1 MSRATLLDD
10 IFGVPLIASVCL
22 RFLCMQVRHVPRYM
36 ISSVSLGSLAVLLH
50 GSLTR
55 LDDSAAAAAAA
66 AAAIVPSAAA
76 HAIEEVGAPRASGGG
91 EIARP
96 SGETPRSSS
105 PVTAHGTAH
114 GRTREAA
121 VSRAEAVAAVR
132 PGDLLH
138 AEALVDICGGERSL
152 AAPFR
157 ATTPSMLLIVDRAHI
172 SALRSAGHLAAASA
186 AAQRSVCSRYLR
198 QLLFFRALPAETIAK
213 VAAAVQLRVVA
224 KGEPAVS
231 PHVPQS
237 LVLVA
242 RGAVHMPG
250 SSGSSGAGSG
260 SGASS
265 ARSEK
270 PRAPLTVTHT
280 SARSWC
286 NEAALVE
293 SAKGMLLYN
302 PDDPEAA
309 VAAESARDAARA
321 RLFAAPR
328 VPIHLLPVALEPSIL
343 LLVPPERFLDLRV
356 AIPTFTAT
364 AGNTTLLAMREELVS
379 NATLV
384 QRAPKRNASLVSAAE
399 RQQQQRSVA
408 AILRWEILVL
418 KILPDSSFSNRGNFS
433 LNVSDYAEPTNPPR
447 KDTLGTT
454 TRPSPRTA
462 SGTQRH
468 PLQQQPPSF
477 RTHAAKEAAAWS
489 SARAT
494 AAAGNQ
500 MF

>member
-1 MSRATLLDD
+1 
-10 IFGVPLIASVCL
+10 
-22 RFLCMQVRHVPRYM
+22 
-36 ISSVSLGSLAVLLH
+36 
-50 GSLTR
+50 
-55 LDDSAAAAAAA
+55 
-66 AAAIVPSAAA
+66 
-76 HAIEEVGAPRASGGG
+76 
-91 EIARP
+91 
-96 SGETPRSSS
+96 
-105 PVTAHGTAH
+105 
-114 GRTREAA
+114 
-121 VSRAEAVAAVR
+121 
-132 PGDLLH
+132 
-138 AEALVDICGGERSL
+138 
-152 AAPFR
+152 
-157 ATTPSMLLIVDRAHI
+157 MLLIVDRAHI

-293 SAKGMLLYN
+293 SAKGMVLYN

-309 VAAESARDAARA
+309 VAAEAARDAARA

-343 LLVPPERFLDLRV
+343 LLVPPERFLDLRI

-447 KDTLGTT
+447 EDTLGTT
-454 TRPSPRTA
+454 TRPSPRTV
-462 SGTQRH
+462 SGAQRH
-468 PLQQQPPSF
+468 PQQQQPSF

>member
-1 MSRATLLDD
+1 M
-10 IFGVPLIASVCL
+10 
-22 RFLCMQVRHVPRYM
+22 PRYM

-76 HAIEEVGAPRASGGG
+76 HAIEEVGAARASGGG
-91 EIARP
+91 GIARP

-105 PVTAHGTAH
+105 PGTAHGTAH
-114 GRTREAA
+114 VRTREAA
-121 VSRAEAVAAVR
+121 LSRAEAVAAVR

-293 SAKGMLLYN
+293 SAKGMVLYN

-309 VAAESARDAARA
+309 VAAEAARDAARA

-447 KDTLGTT
+447 EDTLGTT
-454 TRPSPRTA
+454 TRPSPRTV
-462 SGTQRH
+462 SGAQRH
-468 PLQQQPPSF
+468 PQQQQPSF

>member
-1 MSRATLLDD
+1 M
-10 IFGVPLIASVCL
+10 
-22 RFLCMQVRHVPRYM
+22 PRYM

-76 HAIEEVGAPRASGGG
+76 HAIEEVGAARASGGIARC
-91 EIARP
+91 EQIARP
-96 SGETPRSSS
+96 SGETPRSTS
-105 PVTAHGTAH
+105 PGTAH

-293 SAKGMLLYN
+293 SAKGMVLYN

-309 VAAESARDAARA
+309 VAAEAARDAARA

-447 KDTLGTT
+447 EDTLGTT
-454 TRPSPRTA
+454 TRPSPRTV
-462 SGTQRH
+462 SGAQRH
-468 PLQQQPPSF
+468 PQQQQPSF

>member
-1 MSRATLLDD
+1 
-10 IFGVPLIASVCL
+10 
-22 RFLCMQVRHVPRYM
+22 MQVRHVPRYM

-76 HAIEEVGAPRASGGG
+76 HAIEEVGAARASGGIARC
-91 EIARP
+91 EQIARP
-96 SGETPRSSS
+96 SGETPRRNS
-105 PVTAHGTAH
+105 PGTAH

-152 AAPFR
+152 VAPFR

-172 SALRSAGHLAAASA
+172 TALRSAGHLAAASA

-293 SAKGMLLYN
+293 SAKGMVLYN

-309 VAAESARDAARA
+309 VAAEAARDAARA

-343 LLVPPERFLDLRV
+343 LLVPPERFLDLRI

-447 KDTLGTT
+447 EDTLGTT
-454 TRPSPRTA
+454 TRPSPRTV
-462 SGTQRH
+462 SGAQRH
-468 PLQQQPPSF
+468 PQQQQPSF

>member
-1 MSRATLLDD
+1 
-10 IFGVPLIASVCL
+10 
-22 RFLCMQVRHVPRYM
+22 MQVRHVPRYM

-76 HAIEEVGAPRASGGG
+76 HAIEEVGAARASGGIARC
-91 EIARP
+91 EQIARP
-96 SGETPRSSS
+96 SGETPRSTS
-105 PVTAHGTAH
+105 PGTAH

-152 AAPFR
+152 VAPFR

-172 SALRSAGHLAAASA
+172 TALRSAGHLAAASA

-293 SAKGMLLYN
+293 SAKGMVLYN

-309 VAAESARDAARA
+309 VAAEAARDAARA

-343 LLVPPERFLDLRV
+343 LLVPPERFLDLRI

-447 KDTLGTT
+447 EDTLGTT
-454 TRPSPRTA
+454 TRPSPRTV
-462 SGTQRH
+462 SGAQRH
-468 PLQQQPPSF
+468 PQQQQPSF

>member
-1 MSRATLLDD
+1 
-10 IFGVPLIASVCL
+10 
-22 RFLCMQVRHVPRYM
+22 MQVRHVPRYM

-76 HAIEEVGAPRASGGG
+76 HAIEEVGAARASGGVARC
-91 EIARP
+91 EQIARP
-96 SGETPRSSS
+96 SGETPRSTS
-105 PVTAHGTAH
+105 PGTAH

-152 AAPFR
+152 VAPFR

-172 SALRSAGHLAAASA
+172 TALRSAGHLAAASA

-250 SSGSSGAGSG
+250 SSGSSGVGSG

-293 SAKGMLLYN
+293 SAKGMVLYN

-309 VAAESARDAARA
+309 VAAEAARDAARA

-343 LLVPPERFLDLRV
+343 LLVPPERFLDLRI

-447 KDTLGTT
+447 EDTLGTT
-454 TRPSPRTA
+454 TRPSPRTV
-462 SGTQRH
+462 SGAQRH
-468 PLQQQPPSF
+468 SQQQQPSF

>member
-1 MSRATLLDD
+1 
-10 IFGVPLIASVCL
+10 
-22 RFLCMQVRHVPRYM
+22 MQVRHVPRYM

-76 HAIEEVGAPRASGGG
+76 HAIEELGAARASGGIARC
-91 EIARP
+91 EQIARP
-96 SGETPRSSS
+96 SGETPRSTS
-105 PVTAHGTAH
+105 PGTAH

-152 AAPFR
+152 VAPFR

-172 SALRSAGHLAAASA
+172 TALRSAGHLAAASA

-293 SAKGMLLYN
+293 SAKGMVLYN

-309 VAAESARDAARA
+309 VAAEAARDAARA

-343 LLVPPERFLDLRV
+343 LLVPPERFLDLRI

-447 KDTLGTT
+447 EDTLGTT
-454 TRPSPRTA
+454 TRPSPRTV
-462 SGTQRH
+462 SGAQRH
-468 PLQQQPPSF
+468 SQQQQPSF
-477 RTHAAKEAAAWS
+477 RTLAAKEAAAWS

>member
-1 MSRATLLDD
+1 
-10 IFGVPLIASVCL
+10 
-22 RFLCMQVRHVPRYM
+22 MQVRHVPRYM

-76 HAIEEVGAPRASGGG
+76 HAIEEVGAARASGGIARC
-91 EIARP
+91 EQIARP
-96 SGETPRSSS
+96 SGETPRSTS
-105 PVTAHGTAH
+105 PGTAH

-152 AAPFR
+152 VAPFR

-172 SALRSAGHLAAASA
+172 TALRSAGHLAAASA

-293 SAKGMLLYN
+293 SATGMVLYN

-309 VAAESARDAARA
+309 VAAEAARDAARA

-447 KDTLGTT
+447 EDTLGTT
-454 TRPSPRTA
+454 TRPSPRTV
-462 SGTQRH
+462 SGAQRH
-468 PLQQQPPSF
+468 SQQQQPSF

>member
-1 MSRATLLDD
+1 
-10 IFGVPLIASVCL
+10 
-22 RFLCMQVRHVPRYM
+22 MQVRHVPRYM

-76 HAIEEVGAPRASGGG
+76 HAIEELGAARASGGIARC
-91 EIARP
+91 EQIARP
-96 SGETPRSSS
+96 SGETPRSTS
-105 PVTAHGTAH
+105 PGTAH

-152 AAPFR
+152 VAPFR

-172 SALRSAGHLAAASA
+172 TALRSAGHLAAASA

-293 SAKGMLLYN
+293 SAKGMVLYN

-309 VAAESARDAARA
+309 VAAEAARDAARA

-343 LLVPPERFLDLRV
+343 LLVPPERFLDLRI

-447 KDTLGTT
+447 EDTLGTT
-454 TRPSPRTA
+454 TRPSPRTV
-462 SGTQRH
+462 SGAQRH
-468 PLQQQPPSF
+468 PQQQQPSF

>member
-10 IFGVPLIASVCL
+10 IFGVPLIASGCL

-76 HAIEEVGAPRASGGG
+76 HAIEEVGAARASGGIARC
-91 EIARP
+91 EQIARP
-96 SGETPRSSS
+96 SGETPRSTS
-105 PVTAHGTAH
+105 PGTAH

-293 SAKGMLLYN
+293 SAKGMVLYN

-309 VAAESARDAARA
+309 VAAEAARDAARA

-408 AILRWEILVL
+408 AILRWEIIVL

-462 SGTQRH
+462 SGAQRH
-468 PLQQQPPSF
+468 PQQQQPPSF